1 MGVFPEDPDRKD
13 DNCDWRVVMAARP
26 NKEVDI
32 NMDLSRGSKQVQNKA
47 IGTGKIRLTEKSVF
61 KIKLRHADC
70 CVSTTTFAN
79 DKMAYEAT
87 G

>member
-1 MGVFPEDPDRKD
+1 
-13 DNCDWRVVMAARP
+13 
-26 NKEVDI
+26 
-32 NMDLSRGSKQVQNKA
+32 MDLSRGSKQVQNKA